1 MFEID
6 NLRVNFNRENY
17 IAKYNTQTGFFE
29 IDINAPEI
37 GGMYEAEVIYKD
49 FAEQISKES
58 KYIQILAKEKL
69 KIETDYVFMWIFDY
83 KDLTVK
89 DILELSE
96 YTINIDEQTNG
107 KSTIKANRNRNVKK
121 KDIVYIK
128 KNNESIFWG
137 VVDNV
142 KREKGKEV
150 YTYTLKYITNLF
162 DQKIELKNENLIK
175 TAGIE
180 DFIADAIRDNY
191 IENEDTFVNLPYLQL
206 EVKTH
211 NVKQTSVSNVQ
222 DNIFNLHTWMTN
234 CTQNYDIIYSF
245 KIEEKKL
252 VLTIENKTLE
262 RELIDVNAQA
272 ITDYDEVFETS
283 ITSKVV
289 VLTKNEGRYI
299 LYLKSD
305 RTTTTD
311 MNDPDRAEGE
321 TETVYTEKMED
332 ANQKALDVM
341 KANAYNHKITFSILK
356 EEYKIGTPITIKTKE
371 SLIYDTY
378 ISAIKRTKSKI
389 IEYTCGNIR
398 TKFIEKLLKER
409 KD

>member
-162 DQKIELKNENLIK
+162 DQKIELKNKNLIK

-180 DFIADAIRDNY
+180 DFIADAIRNNY

>member
-128 KNNESIFWG
+128 KIMKVFFG
-137 VVDNV
+137 
-142 KREKGKEV
+142 
-150 YTYTLKYITNLF
+150 
-162 DQKIELKNENLIK
+162 EL
-175 TAGIE
+175 
-180 DFIADAIRDNY
+180 
-191 IENEDTFVNLPYLQL
+191 
-206 EVKTH
+206 
-211 NVKQTSVSNVQ
+211 
-222 DNIFNLHTWMTN
+222 
-234 CTQNYDIIYSF
+234 
-245 KIEEKKL
+245 
-252 VLTIENKTLE
+252 
-262 RELIDVNAQA
+262 
-272 ITDYDEVFETS
+272 
-283 ITSKVV
+283 
-289 VLTKNEGRYI
+289 
-299 LYLKSD
+299 
-305 RTTTTD
+305 
-311 MNDPDRAEGE
+311 
-321 TETVYTEKMED
+321 
-332 ANQKALDVM
+332 
-341 KANAYNHKITFSILK
+341 
-356 EEYKIGTPITIKTKE
+356 
-371 SLIYDTY
+371 
-378 ISAIKRTKSKI
+378 
-389 IEYTCGNIR
+389 
-398 TKFIEKLLKER
+398 
-409 KD
+409 

>member
-180 DFIADAIRDNY
+180 DFIADAIRNNY

>member
-1 MFEID
+1 M
-6 NLRVNFNRENY
+6 
-17 IAKYNTQTGFFE
+17 
-29 IDINAPEI
+29 
-37 GGMYEAEVIYKD
+37 
-49 FAEQISKES
+49 
-58 KYIQILAKEKL
+58 
-69 KIETDYVFMWIFDY
+69 
-83 KDLTVK
+83 
-89 DILELSE
+89 
-96 YTINIDEQTNG
+96 
-107 KSTIKANRNRNVKK
+107 
-121 KDIVYIK
+121 
-128 KNNESIFWG
+128 
-137 VVDNV
+137 
-142 KREKGKEV
+142 
-150 YTYTLKYITNLF
+150 
-162 DQKIELKNENLIK
+162 
-175 TAGIE
+175 
-180 DFIADAIRDNY
+180 
-191 IENEDTFVNLPYLQL
+191 
-206 EVKTH
+206 
-211 NVKQTSVSNVQ
+211 
-222 DNIFNLHTWMTN
+222 
-234 CTQNYDIIYSF
+234 
-245 KIEEKKL
+245 
-252 VLTIENKTLE
+252 
-262 RELIDVNAQA
+262 NAQA

>member
-1 MFEID
+1 MEQLI
-6 NLRVNFNRENY
+6 VSFNKENY
-17 IAKYNTQTGFFE
+17 VAKYNEQTGYFE
-29 IDINAPEI
+29 IDIKAPEL
-37 GGMYEAEVIYKD
+37 GGIYKAEIIYKD
-49 FAEQISKES
+49 FAEQISSEIKD
-58 KYIQILAKEKL
+58 IQILAKEK
-69 KIETDYVFMWIFDY
+69 IHIDTDSVFMWIFNY
-83 KDLTVK
+83 RDLTIK
-89 DILELSE
+89 DILELVDYE
-96 YTINIDEQTNG
+96 ILVDEEVN
-107 KSTIKANRNRNVKK
+107 SNSLVKALRNKNVKK
-121 KDIVYIK
+121 KDIVLIQ
-128 KNNESIFWG
+128 KNNDDIFWG
-137 VVDNV
+137 IVDNV
-142 KREKGKEV
+142 QNEFGKSV

-180 DFIADAIRDNY
+180 DFIADAIKNNY
-191 IENEDTFVNLPYLQL
+191 IKNEDTFVNLPYLQL

-272 ITDYDEVFETS
+272 VTDYDEVFETS

-289 VLTKNEGRYI
+289 VLTKNEGKYI
-299 LYLKSD
+299 LYLKND
-305 RTTTTD
+305 RTTTID

-321 TETVYTEKMED
+321 TETVYIEKMED

-378 ISAIKRTKSKI
+378 ISAIKRTKSKV

-409 KD
+409 KN